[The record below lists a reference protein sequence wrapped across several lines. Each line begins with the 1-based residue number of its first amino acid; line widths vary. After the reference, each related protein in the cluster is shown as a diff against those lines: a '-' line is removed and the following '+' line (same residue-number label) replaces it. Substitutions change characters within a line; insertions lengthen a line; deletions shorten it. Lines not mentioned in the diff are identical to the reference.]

1 MEGNKMKFY
10 NFETRFISLRDVLR
24 EYLKANNIYYELSGG
39 PAFYHF
45 EIKTDPAGGAEIDK
59 FLDTQV
65 IWEVK

>member
-1 MEGNKMKFY
+1 MKFY

-45 EIKTDPAGGAEIDK
+45 EIKTDAAGAAAIDK